1 MLGRFLVRIIKNIY
15 YYIPEIILSQGWND
29 ILEALMLSNTDPGTG
44 CDNEYDLQKLPLT
57 VDPKTAN
64 GMY

>member
-1 MLGRFLVRIIKNIY
+1 
-15 YYIPEIILSQGWND
+15 
-29 ILEALMLSNTDPGTG
+29 MLSNTDPGTG

-57 VDPKTAN
+57 EDPRRAN